1 MANQLA
7 PGQQLAENNQ
17 LQTGDG
23 AGDLIMQGDGNLVLY
38 RSADHKPLWATG
50 TNGTGATYAE
60 MQTDGNLVVYDPNRH
75 AFWATG
81 TNGHP
86 GASLTLEDT
95 GDIVV
100 GENGQTLWHSNTA
113 VLNGAAP
120 PNAPTF
126 PLKAAT
132 GDNHVQVGRWMNS
145 SASLGADGTVQGS
158 THIWTTVALS
168 GFHGSVVPLVM
179 GQDGK
184 AIWPPSIA
192 SAKHQF
198 GVDGTAIFWNPH
210 DLTVNWTAS
219 VPTEVMAQA
228 KNLGLVNFYDPKN
241 MLLADVVIVGEFV
254 LQILGAIAGDTGT
267 DGTGQDGGTQDPGD
281 PGDDAGE

>member
-7 PGQQLAENNQ
+7 PGQQLTENNQ
-17 LQTGDG
+17 LQTGDA
-23 AGDLIMQGDGNLVLY
+23 AGELIMQGDGNLVLY

-75 AFWATG
+75 AFWATD

-86 GASLTLEDT
+86 GASLTSQDT

-100 GENGQTLWHSNTA
+100 GENGQILWHSNTA
-113 VLNGAAP
+113 VLNGAP

-126 PLKAAT
+126 PLNAAT

-145 SASLGADGTVQGS
+145 SVSLAADGTIRGS

-168 GFHGSVVPLVM
+168 GFHGSVVPMVLDQ
-179 GQDGK
+179 GGK

-192 SAKHQF
+192 AAKHQF
-198 GVDGTAIFWNPH
+198 GVDGTAIIWNPH
-210 DLTVNWTAS
+210 DLTVNWSAS
-219 VPTEVMAQA
+219 VPSSIVAQA
-228 KNLGLVNFYDPKN
+228 KALALVNFYDPKN
-241 MLLADVVIVGEFV
+241 MLLADVVIVGKIV
-254 LQILGAIAGDTGT
+254 LQILSVIFSDTGT
-267 DGTGQDGGTQDPGD
+267 DGSGQDGGMQHPVDPGAD
-281 PGDDAGE
+281 GGE